1 MNRTKEF
8 LRIVQ
13 STNFPQKPL
22 KPSGKN
28 IKDLFEVD
36 KVIST
41 ELDNLKAMMKT
52 NKIYETFRIES
63 KLDEL
68 KEKIYNY
75 KSKLNI
81 EIPSNN
87 PQEIESFTNLI
98 NILRS
103 RANKNTLKINELI
116 RKKEENKNKSKNRRN
131 SFINEDE
138 NKDFNINNP
147 NINVNNRSSLDVQ
160 SIEEEQSNNIRHR
173 DRDVITNQI
182 SEIGEIM
189 EEIGIHVSMQEES
202 FKRIDDLMS
211 RAPAATEPSSRP
223 VLPPQFFK
231 FQLFEILRVGSVDF
245 IYKSAPAGFEPARA
259 STERYYRPLS

>member
-68 KEKIYNY
+68 KEKIYNH

-131 SFINEDE
+131 LFINEDE
-138 NKDFNINNP
+138 NKDINI
-147 NINVNNRSSLDVQ
+147 NNRSSLDVQ

-202 FKRIDDLMS
+202 FKRIDDLMIQTDDILS
-211 RAPAATEPSSRP
+211 TSVSMLKKTLFNIKSVRGSIVKFFIFWFVIVIIFW
-223 VLPPQFFK
+223 VL
-231 FQLFEILRVGSVDF
+231 R
-245 IYKSAPAGFEPARA
+245 R
-259 STERYYRPLS
+259 